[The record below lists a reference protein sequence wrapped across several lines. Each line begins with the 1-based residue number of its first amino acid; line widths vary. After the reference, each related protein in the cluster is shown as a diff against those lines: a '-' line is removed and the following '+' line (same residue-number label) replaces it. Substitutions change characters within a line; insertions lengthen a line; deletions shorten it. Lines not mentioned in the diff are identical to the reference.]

1 MRFGVDSM
9 VWVIEV
15 VLAKGVAPWCV
26 RSRRKVAVVGFVRT
40 VPILNDWVDLIVGPV
55 GAVATRLD
63 RLPLVLVSRS
73 VVLTCRPLWTP
84 EPSCS
89 SVLCHINCR
98 ERGS

>member
-1 MRFGVDSM
+1 MRFGEDSM

-15 VLAKGVAPWCV
+15 VLAKGAAPWCV

-40 VPILNDWVDLIVGPV
+40 VPTSNGWADPIVEPV
-55 GAVATRLD
+55 GAVVTRLD
-63 RLPLVLVSRS
+63 RPPLVLVSRS
-73 VVLTCRPLWTP
+73 VVLTCLPLWTP